1 MINYGTWRPSLCGN
15 YGIPQLGGS
24 YDISLTHQFMA
35 LISQD
40 WPYISQVKK
49 LWSYW
54 SFGLPDLTAWIYWI
68 HCRDSPFLVGFPTFF
83 FDVACLFSIHIAYE
97 KLGGCDTCLNGEIR
111 NRDASTSPRS
121 ALWRWI
127 KWHFVR
133 AFVWTCAPPGTELE
147 PDLYYFSIQLLQL
160 LSRNH
165 MESLIPYPIDHL
177 STSLAHPGGNSC
189 ARELAFGGARASGSQ
204 NARWRSMNITNI
216 SPMLVNVSD
225 YKDM

>member
-49 LWSYW
+49 PWSYW

-83 FDVACLFSIHIAYE
+83 FWCGMFILYSHRIWETRRLWYMPKWWDSQQGRIDISKKCAVKMNQVAFCSRICLDM
-97 KLGGCDTCLNGEIR
+97 CTPWNGAWARFILFF
-111 NRDASTSPRS
+111 NT
-121 ALWRWI
+121 
-127 KWHFVR
+127 V
-133 AFVWTCAPPGTELE
+133 APVAK
-147 PDLYYFSIQLLQL
+147 Q
-160 LSRNH
+160 
-165 MESLIPYPIDHL
+165 ESH
-177 STSLAHPGGNSC
+177 G
-189 ARELAFGGARASGSQ
+189 
-204 NARWRSMNITNI
+204 ITNPI
-216 SPMLVNVSD
+216 SHRSSKHQLDSSRWKLLRQRACVWWCQGVWVAKRTVKIHEYHQYFTNVSEC
-225 YKDM
+225 